1 MEWPVEALSKAM
13 LQSQRDMAAYMK
25 ANCAFLEEMQSIVRK
40 EQDIAFEAFDK
51 FLDRFADGNWTR
63 GPAIIDP
70 KEMTELMDRAMDG
83 VREFGDAWVEAQ
95 LRMIDTVRSQVR
107 EAEAV
112 GEKVAERVMNES
124 PMAAA
129 A

>member
-1 MEWPVEALSKAM
+1 
-13 LQSQRDMAAYMK
+13 
-25 ANCAFLEEMQSIVRK
+25 
-40 EQDIAFEAFDK
+40 
-51 FLDRFADGNWTR
+51 
-63 GPAIIDP
+63 
-70 KEMTELMDRAMDG
+70 